1 MKIIVIG
8 GGPSGIMASIT
19 ASKNHSVTLID
30 KNAEL
35 GRKLKLTGGGRCNI
49 TNNRDIEDFFDK
61 IVTNKKFLYSS
72 LYSFTNLDLLD
83 YFDRNNLE
91 YKVEFEND
99 QKIYTK
105 SDKAE
110 EVIETLRQDLVNNNV
125 EIMYNTEV
133 TDLIIEE
140 DTIVGVRLNN
150 SKVLKCDKVIIATGG
165 HSYPNTGSD
174 GSMHKIL
181 ESYHKITDIY
191 PALCPLVTKEA
202 IIKKLQGVSM
212 KDVLIYTKVKKK
224 KISMIGDMI
233 FTHFG
238 LSGPCV
244 LKFSS
249 HINKLLSNG
258 EISIHIDFLK
268 NFTEDEIRTVLKED
282 LNKSALNNLKKILPQ
297 NFSKILLESVNLETK
312 KSKELNKADEEI
324 IIKLIKEFTVTVLE
338 TKGIKASQ
346 VTSGGVSV
354 REVNSSN
361 LESKNIKNMYFCG
374 EVLDVD
380 CETGGYN
387 LQVAFSSGFLAGSS
401 V

>member
-83 YFDRNNLE
+83 YFDKNNLE